1 MRITLL
7 FILCI
12 AIAFCSC
19 VKQETGQ
26 FQREYFMTLEIPP
39 DANPLFTH
47 IFEQRIASSWIQF
60 LIENGLEQSD
70 IKAIKP
76 RSIILSPIFDN
87 PISYDIIT
95 EAHVFIYP
103 TLSPN
108 EVLPIADIY
117 DPLGNR
123 DELVFLPGLANVVNI
138 VSQPEFV
145 LKLALN
151 FRSIPGSFS
160 EHHLKVRFD
169 IFLNE

>member
-1 MRITLL
+1 MRIILFFSFCITLL
-7 FILCI
+7 FNSCI
-12 AIAFCSC
+12 
-19 VKQETGQ
+19 KQETGK

-47 IFEQRIASSWIQF
+47 IFEQRIASTWIQF
-60 LIENGLEQSD
+60 LIENGLDQSD

-95 EAHVFIYP
+95 EGHVSIYP

-108 EVLPIADIY
+108 QVLPIAEVY
-117 DPLGNR
+117 NPLGSG
-123 DELVFLPGLANVVNI
+123 DELFFLPGLANVI
-138 VSQPEFV
+138 DIISQPEFV

-160 EHHLKVRFD
+160 EHHLRVRFD
-169 IFLNE
+169 IFLN